1 MTAEV
6 AYMPLSEDDR
16 VARARRVVES
26 STGPRRIDFERGRMD
41 GLRAGER
48 RLPIPGLW
56 GGAYAVG
63 FLCGYTEV
71 QLRHRRAAGDEGG
84 PSDPT

>member
-16 VARARRVVES
+16 VARARRVVEN
-26 STGPRRIDFERGRMD
+26 STGSRRVDFERGRQD
-41 GLRAGER
+41 GVRAGER
-48 RLPIPGLW
+48 RLPIPALW

-63 FLCGYTEV
+63 FLSGYAEV
-71 QLRHRRAAGDEGG
+71 QLRHRRSADHDAGSSDEA
-84 PSDPT
+84 